1 MNQLIEPED
10 SLIDWVL
17 AHPEIAAKLYHPAPM
32 VRVFSYF
39 KTADHGP
46 IFDQVGSRKFFLFKM
61 VRSSTTREGK

>member
-17 AHPEIAAKLYHPAPM
+17 AHPEIAPM